1 MAKTRTAVLISGRGS
16 NMVALLNAAK
26 AEDFPAEI
34 AFVLS
39 NRADAAGL
47 AEAEKRG
54 VETMVIDHREFDDR
68 AAFEADINQALGD
81 ANIELVCLAGF
92 MRLLTSE
99 FVDAWRDRLI
109 NIHPSILP
117 AFKGLQTHE
126 RALAAGVRIHGAT
139 AHFVRAEMDEG
150 PVIVQGAVPVLP
162 SDTAESLAERVL
174 AVEHRIYPI
183 AVALVADRKARVVS
197 EKVMIDEDGGH
208 AGDVLIVPHCA

>member
-1 MAKTRTAVLISGRGS
+1 
-16 NMVALLNAAK
+16 MVALLNAAE
-26 AEDFPAEI
+26 AEDYPAAI
-34 AFVLS
+34 ALVLS
-39 NRADAAGL
+39 NRADAGGL
-47 AEAEKRG
+47 AEARRRG
-54 VETMVIDHREFDDR
+54 VETVVIDHREFDDR
-68 AAFEADINQALGD
+68 AAFEVGLNQALSERK
-81 ANIELVCLAGF
+81 IELVCLAGF
-92 MRLLTSE
+92 MRLLTAD
-99 FVDAWRDRLI
+99 FVDAWRDRLV

-150 PVIVQGAVPVLP
+150 PVIVQGAVPVFP
-162 SDTAESLAERVL
+162 SDTADSLAVRVL

-183 AVALVADRKARVVS
+183 AVALVAGRKARVVS

>member
-16 NMVALLNAAK
+16 NMVALLNAAEAK
-26 AEDFPAEI
+26 DYPAEI
-34 AFVLS
+34 TLVLS

-47 AEAEKRG
+47 AAAEKRG
-54 VETMVIDHREFDDR
+54 VETVVIDHREFDNR
-68 AAFEADINQALGD
+68 AAFEAALNQTLSEGK
-81 ANIELVCLAGF
+81 IELVCLAGF
-92 MRLLTSE
+92 MRLLTAD

-150 PVIVQGAVPVLP
+150 PVIVQGAVPVFP
-162 SDTAESLAERVL
+162 GDTAEDLAERVL

-183 AVALVADRKARVVS
+183 AVALVAGRKARVVS
-197 EKVMIDEDGGH
+197 EKVMIDEDSGH

>member
-1 MAKTRTAVLISGRGS
+1 MAKTRTAVLVSGRGS
-16 NMVALLNAAK
+16 NMVALLNAAE
-26 AEDFPAEI
+26 AENFPAAI
-34 AFVLS
+34 TLVLS

-54 VETMVIDHREFDDR
+54 VETVVIDHREFDDR
-68 AAFEADINQALGD
+68 TAFEARLNQTLGE
-81 ANIELVCLAGF
+81 AKIELVCLAGF
-92 MRLLTSE
+92 MRLLTAD
-99 FVDAWRDRLI
+99 FVDAWRDRLV

-126 RALAAGVRIHGAT
+126 RALSAGVRIHGAT

-162 SDTAESLAERVL
+162 SDTAESLAARVL

-183 AVALVADRKARVVS
+183 AVALVAERKARVVN
-197 EKVMIDEDGGH
+197 EKVMVDEDGGH
-208 AGDVLIVPHCA
+208 AGDILIVPHCA

>member
-1 MAKTRTAVLISGRGS
+1 MAKTRTAVLVSGRGS
-16 NMVALLNAAK
+16 NMVALLNAAE
-26 AEDFPAEI
+26 AENFPAAI
-34 AFVLS
+34 TLVLS

-54 VETMVIDHREFDDR
+54 VETVVIDHREFDDR
-68 AAFEADINQALGD
+68 TAFEARLNQTLGE
-81 ANIELVCLAGF
+81 AKIELVCLAGF
-92 MRLLTSE
+92 MRLLTAD
-99 FVDAWRDRLI
+99 FVDAWRDRLV

-162 SDTAESLAERVL
+162 SDTAESLAARVL

-183 AVALVADRKARVVS
+183 AVALVAERKARVVN
-197 EKVMIDEDGGH
+197 EKVMVDEDGGH
-208 AGDVLIVPHCA
+208 AGDILIVPHCA

>member
-16 NMVALLNAAK
+16 NMVALLNAA
-26 AEDFPAEI
+26 ATEDFPAEI
-34 AFVLS
+34 TLVLS

-54 VETMVIDHREFDDR
+54 VETVVIDHRDFDDR
-68 AAFEADINQALGD
+68 AAFEAEINQVLSE

-92 MRLLTSE
+92 MRLLTAE
-99 FVDAWRDRLI
+99 FVDAWRDRLV
-109 NIHPSILP
+109 NIHPSLLP

-162 SDTAESLAERVL
+162 SDTADSLAERVL

-183 AVALVADRKARVVS
+183 AVALVAGRKARVVS
-197 EKVMIDEDGGH
+197 EKVMVDEDGGH
-208 AGDVLIVPHCA
+208 AGDVLIVPHGA

>member
-34 AFVLS
+34 ALVLS

-68 AAFEADINQALGD
+68 AAFEADINQALGE

>member
-16 NMVALLNAAK
+16 NLVALLNAAE

-34 AFVLS
+34 TLVLS

-47 AEAEKRG
+47 AAAEKRG
-54 VETMVIDHREFDDR
+54 VETAIIDHRDFDDR
-68 AAFEADINQALGD
+68 AAFEARLNEALGEGK
-81 ANIELVCLAGF
+81 IELVCLAGF
-92 MRLLTSE
+92 MRLLTAD

-126 RALAAGVRIHGAT
+126 RAIAAGVRIHGAT

-150 PVIVQGAVPVLP
+150 PVIVQGAVPILP
-162 SDTAESLAERVL
+162 SDTADSLAERVL

-183 AVALVADRKARVVS
+183 AVALVADRKARVVN

-208 AGDVLIVPHCA
+208 AGEVLIVPHCA

>member
-16 NMVALLNAAK
+16 NMVALLNAAE

-34 AFVLS
+34 ALVLS

-47 AEAEKRG
+47 VEAEKRG

-68 AAFEADINQALGD
+68 AAFEADINQALGE

>member
-1 MAKTRTAVLISGRGS
+1 
-16 NMVALLNAAK
+16 MVALLNAAE
-26 AEDFPAEI
+26 AEDYPAVI
-34 AFVLS
+34 TLVLS

-68 AAFEADINQALGD
+68 AAFEASLNQALNGVD
-81 ANIELVCLAGF
+81 IELVCLAGF
-92 MRLLTSE
+92 MRLLTAE

-109 NIHPSILP
+109 NIHPSLLP
-117 AFKGLQTHE
+117 AFRGLQTHE

-139 AHFVRAEMDEG
+139 AHFVRATMDEG

-162 SDTAESLAERVL
+162 SETPDSLADRVL

-183 AVALVADRKARVVS
+183 AVALVAARKARVVS

>member
-16 NMVALLNAAK
+16 NMVALLNAAEAK
-26 AEDFPAEI
+26 DYPAEI
-34 AFVLS
+34 TLVLS

-47 AEAEKRG
+47 AAAEKRG
-54 VETMVIDHREFDDR
+54 VETVVIDHREFDNR
-68 AAFEADINQALGD
+68 AAFEAALNQTLSEGK
-81 ANIELVCLAGF
+81 IELVCLAGF
-92 MRLLTSE
+92 MRLLTAD

-150 PVIVQGAVPVLP
+150 PVIVQGAVPVSP
-162 SDTAESLAERVL
+162 GDTAEDLAERVL

-183 AVALVADRKARVVS
+183 AVALVAGRKARVVS
-197 EKVMIDEDGGH
+197 EKVMIDEDSGH

>member
-16 NMVALLNAAK
+16 NMGALLNAAE
-26 AEDFPAEI
+26 AADFPAAI
-34 AFVLS
+34 TLVLS

-54 VETMVIDHREFDDR
+54 IETAVIDHRDFDDR
-68 AAFEADINQALGD
+68 PAFEARINQALGE
-81 ANIELVCLAGF
+81 AKIELVCLAGF
-92 MRLLTSE
+92 MRLLTAE
-99 FVDAWRDRLI
+99 FVEAWRDRLV
-109 NIHPSILP
+109 NIHPSLLP

-139 AHFVRAEMDEG
+139 AHFVRATMDEG

-162 SDTAESLAERVL
+162 SDTAESLAGRVL

-183 AVALVADRKARVVS
+183 AVALVAGRKARVVN
-197 EKVMIDEDGGH
+197 EKVMVDEDGGH
-208 AGDVLIVPHCA
+208 AGAVLIVPHCA

>member
-1 MAKTRTAVLISGRGS
+1 
-16 NMVALLNAAK
+16 MVALLNAA
-26 AEDFPAEI
+26 ATEDFPAEI
-34 AFVLS
+34 TLVLS

-47 AEAEKRG
+47 AEAERRG
-54 VETMVIDHREFDDR
+54 VETVVIDHRDFDDR
-68 AAFEADINQALGD
+68 AAFEAEINQVLGE

-92 MRLLTSE
+92 MRLLTAE

-109 NIHPSILP
+109 NIHPSLLP
-117 AFKGLQTHE
+117 AFKGLKTHE

-150 PVIVQGAVPVLP
+150 PVIVQGAVPVFP
-162 SDTAESLAERVL
+162 SDTADSLAERVL

-197 EKVMIDEDGGH
+197 EKVMVDEDGGH
-208 AGDVLIVPHCA
+208 AGDMLVVPHCA

>member
-16 NMVALLNAAK
+16 NMVALLNAAEAK
-26 AEDFPAEI
+26 DYPAEI
-34 AFVLS
+34 TLVLS

-47 AEAEKRG
+47 AAAEKRG
-54 VETMVIDHREFDDR
+54 VESVVIDHREFDDR
-68 AAFEADINQALGD
+68 VAFEAALNQALGEGK
-81 ANIELVCLAGF
+81 IELVCLAGF
-92 MRLLTSE
+92 MRLLTAD

-150 PVIVQGAVPVLP
+150 PVIVQGAVPVFP
-162 SDTAESLAERVL
+162 GDTAEDLAERVL

-183 AVALVADRKARVVS
+183 AVALVAGRKARVVS
-197 EKVMIDEDGGH
+197 EKVMIDEDSGH

>member
-16 NMVALLNAAK
+16 NMVALLNAAE
-26 AEDFPAEI
+26 AEDYPAAI
-34 AFVLS
+34 ALVLS
-39 NRADAAGL
+39 NRADAGGL
-47 AEAEKRG
+47 AEARRRG
-54 VETMVIDHREFDDR
+54 VETVVIDHREFDDR
-68 AAFEADINQALGD
+68 AAFEVGLNQALSERK
-81 ANIELVCLAGF
+81 IELVCLAGF
-92 MRLLTSE
+92 MRLLTAD
-99 FVDAWRDRLI
+99 FVDAWRDRLV

-150 PVIVQGAVPVLP
+150 PVIVQGAVPVFP
-162 SDTAESLAERVL
+162 RDTADSLAERVL

-183 AVALVADRKARVVS
+183 AVALVAGRKARVVS
-197 EKVMIDEDGGH
+197 EKVMIDEDSGH

>member
-1 MAKTRTAVLISGRGS
+1 
-16 NMVALLNAAK
+16 MVALLNAA
-26 AEDFPAEI
+26 ATEDFPAEI
-34 AFVLS
+34 TLVLS

-47 AEAEKRG
+47 AEAERRG
-54 VETMVIDHREFDDR
+54 VETVVIDHCDFDDR
-68 AAFEADINQALGD
+68 AAFEAEINQVLGE

-92 MRLLTSE
+92 MRLLTAE

-109 NIHPSILP
+109 NIHPSLLP
-117 AFKGLQTHE
+117 AFKGLKTHE

-150 PVIVQGAVPVLP
+150 PVIVQGAVPVFP
-162 SDTAESLAERVL
+162 SDTADSLAERVL

-197 EKVMIDEDGGH
+197 EKVMVDEDGGH
-208 AGDVLIVPHCA
+208 AGDVLVVPHCA

>member
-1 MAKTRTAVLISGRGS
+1 
-16 NMVALLNAAK
+16 MVALLNAAE

-34 AFVLS
+34 TLVLS

-47 AEAEKRG
+47 AEAERRG
-54 VETMVIDHREFDDR
+54 VETVVIDHRDFDDR
-68 AAFEADINQALGD
+68 AAFEAEINQVLGE

-92 MRLLTSE
+92 MRLLTAE

-109 NIHPSILP
+109 NIHPSLLP
-117 AFKGLQTHE
+117 AFKGLKTHE

-150 PVIVQGAVPVLP
+150 PVIVQGAVPVFP
-162 SDTAESLAERVL
+162 SDTADSLAERVL

-197 EKVMIDEDGGH
+197 EKVMVDEDGGH
-208 AGDVLIVPHCA
+208 AGDMLVVPHCA